1 MSNWNTS
8 TRISLVG
15 PQGLQGASGLQGV
28 SGLQGPYGPQGVQ
41 GASGSGGGSSFTW
54 TSTSSGNINAITNT
68 NQLVL
73 VTDNSNRP
81 AYYNTTETNWVYVG
95 LETQVYHQFNPNDI
109 SGLLAWYDTTSAN
122 IGGSVWTD
130 KSGNGFDGTINNSSS
145 AITLATGVSGSNA
158 SQTNTAVH
166 IQESVDSSAYISFP
180 IFNILSGYSDFTI
193 FPVMRWDDSG
203 VHGGRTLTNSN
214 GSAPWLMGF
223 GGFGAGG
230 PAGIYSNSTISG
242 SNINL
247 GTEWIIGVLQPYFAE
262 WNAYAATIVSPA
274 GGRPGTAG
282 GDVLYVG
289 NSPGGSLPYLNNSYI
304 CELIIYGRSLN
315 SSEYGQVVTYLS
327 TKYGIALGA

>member
-1 MSNWNTS
+1 
-8 TRISLVG
+8 LPG
-15 PQGLQGASGLQGV
+15 CFGAQGLQGPQGCFGTQGLQGV
-28 SGLQGPYGPQGVQ
+28 QGT
-41 GASGSGGGSSFTW
+41 SGGGGGGGSFTW
-54 TSTSSGNINAITNT
+54 TTTSSGNINAITNT

-73 VTDNSNRP
+73 ISNNSNRP

-95 LETQVYHQFNPNDI
+95 LETQVYHQFSPADI
-109 SGLLAWYDTTSAN
+109 SGLLAWYDVPSAN
-122 IGGSVWTD
+122 IDGGVWTD
-130 KSGNGFDGTINNSSS
+130 KSGNGFDGIINNLSS
-145 AITLATGVSGSNA
+145 AITLDTGVTGSNA

-166 IQESVDSSAYISFP
+166 IQESVNTSAYISFP
-180 IFNILSGYSDFTI
+180 IYNILNGYSDFTI

-214 GSAPWLMGF
+214 GNNAWLMGF

-230 PAGIYSNSTISG
+230 PAGIYGNGTISG
-242 SNINL
+242 SNVNL

-289 NSPGGSLPYLNNSYI
+289 NGPGSSLPYLTNSYI
-304 CELIIYGRSLN
+304 CELIIYSRSLT
-315 SSEYGQVVTYLS
+315 STEYGNVVNYLS